1 MEFRERKVMVKYRT
15 YIVRRLLLFALVCAW
30 ACASSKTAD
39 SVTSPDGALSVGVSV
54 VDGNLSYQV
63 VYKGKEIIGGSNLSI
78 LPGTKVALTG
88 STIRTSNTEWEPV
101 WGQFDTITDH
111 YNELVLSLQYDGVP
125 ATLYVRAYDGGTAF
139 RYEVDGLPPDAR
151 PAFFIEYGLSA
162 KDEVYMPA
170 GEGMPKGPIVLGD
183 LAEKDSLPYKWQV
196 PLLVETDQGPFVSLL
211 ESDLVS
217 APGFSVIGF
226 DFDKAKKKLF
236 SKNRFEAGGTKL
248 KTPWRLIL
256 LEENIGDLLT
266 NTVPLNVAAPLAL
279 EDPSW
284 IKPGK
289 TLWDWRAHGYTAADG
304 FTYGIN
310 TESYLRFIDF
320 AAENGIRYFLIDD
333 AWYTD
338 VSEGHIEM
346 SDKLDLDKV
355 MHYAEDQGVS
365 LLLYYDNHKGR
376 YGDAALFPYYRELGA
391 KGIKYG
397 FEGKNV
403 PFTRNAIQMSA
414 ENALLIDFHDG
425 PVPFTG
431 VTRTYP
437 NAITREYCHAQQ
449 DSRRAFTPQSFIRMA
464 LINALQGPLDMNNG
478 VFDISSV
485 NAGEREKGPRAKNL
499 YTTVTAEAARTL
511 IIFSGLVCLPDA
523 PEAYAEK
530 SDLFEFI
537 REMPV
542 GRWDETRI
550 LHAQMDRYISTAR
563 RSGAAWF
570 VGSVYNEPG
579 GTLPIALDFLE
590 EGKEYKVTYYEDTDE
605 THFMDNPEAYR
616 VREGTVKKGDTV
628 NAKMVPGG
636 GHCMWIRPKEN

>member
-1 MEFRERKVMVKYRT
+1 MVRA
-15 YIVRRLLLFALVCAW
+15 VVLFCLVF
-30 ACASSKTAD
+30 ACACVPSKTVD
-39 SVTSPDGALSVGVSV
+39 PVTSPDGALSVAVDI
-54 VDGNLSYQV
+54 VDGELAYEV
-63 VYKGKEIIGGSNLSI
+63 LYKGKQVIAPSGLS
-78 LPGTKVALTG
+78 LFPGAKVVVAGTKV
-88 STIRTSNTEWEPV
+88 RTSKTEWEPL
-101 WGQFDTITDH
+101 WGQFDKITDH
-111 YNELVLSLQYDGVP
+111 YNELVLSLKYDGV
-125 ATLYVRAYDGGTAF
+125 AANLYVRAYDGGAAF
-139 RYEVDGLPPDAR
+139 RYEVDELPSDAQ
-151 PAFFIEYGLSA
+151 PAYFIEYGLSQN
-162 KDEVYMPA
+162 DEVYMPA

-183 LAEKDSLPYKWQV
+183 LAQMDSVPDPWQM
-196 PLLVETDQGPFVSLL
+196 PLVVETAQGPFVALL

-217 APGFSVIGF
+217 APGFSVIDF
-226 DFDKAKKKLF
+226 DFDTKGDKLF
-236 SKNRFEAGGTKL
+236 SNNRFEAKDDKL

-256 LEENIGDLLT
+256 LEGNIGDLIT
-266 NTVPLNVAAPLAL
+266 NPVPLNVAAPLAL

-289 TLWDWRAHGYTAADG
+289 TLWDWRVHGYTAADG

-320 AAENGIRYFLIDD
+320 AAENGIGYFLVDD

-346 SDKLDLDKV
+346 SDKLDLEKV
-355 MHYAEDQGVS
+355 MQYAGDKGVS
-365 LLLYYDNHKGR
+365 ILLYYDNHKGR

-397 FEGKNV
+397 FQGKNV

-414 ENALLIDFHDG
+414 ENGLLIDFHDG

-431 VTRTYP
+431 ITRTYP

-478 VFDISSV
+478 VFDIGSV
-485 NAGEREKGPRAKNL
+485 NAGEREKGPKAKNL

-530 SDLFEFI
+530 GDLFEFVKQ
-537 REMPV
+537 MPV
-542 GRWDETRI
+542 GQWDETRI
-550 LHAQMDRYISTAR
+550 LHARMDQYISTAR
-563 RSGAAWF
+563 RSGADWF
-570 VGSVYNEPG
+570 VGSVHNEPG

-605 THFMDNPEAYR
+605 THFKNNPEAYR
-616 VREGTVKKGDTV
+616 VRQGTVKKGDLV
-628 NAKMVPGG
+628 RAKMAPGG
-636 GHCMWIRPKEN
+636 GHCMWIRPNEN